1 MHGKRQGK
9 TMEGREGGKL
19 WREGGEVAREKSV
32 TRLRPPMNIDATP
45 PIRVNLHGERVN
57 LKLKSAGEIA

>member
-1 MHGKRQGK
+1 MVGTDRVHVSERQGK
-9 TMEGREGGKL
+9 TTEGKGG
-19 WREGGEVAREKSV
+19 VAREKSV
-32 TRLRPPMNIDATP
+32 TRLRPPMNIDAAP

>member
-1 MHGKRQGK
+1 MHVSERQGK
-9 TMEGREGGKL
+9 TTEGEGG
-19 WREGGEVAREKSV
+19 VAREKSV
-32 TRLRPPMNIDATP
+32 TRLRPPMNIDAP